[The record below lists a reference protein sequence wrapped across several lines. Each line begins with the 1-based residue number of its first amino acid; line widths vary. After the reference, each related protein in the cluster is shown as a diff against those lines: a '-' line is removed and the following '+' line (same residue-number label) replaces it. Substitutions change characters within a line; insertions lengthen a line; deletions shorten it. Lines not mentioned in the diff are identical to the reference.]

1 MSRLPKTPIKGDAET
16 RRFLEVVRQSL
27 SDLVDG
33 KNRAVTVNDLKD
45 SKFIG
50 SETAIPDT
58 VTNPD
63 YATPPPVVNLTATG
77 TFKNIILEWDYPT
90 YASHAYTR
98 IYRATTNSFGAA
110 TVLANVNA
118 KLYADPVQTGVT
130 FYYWATNVNKSG
142 IESPVNA
149 VAGTVGAAGM
159 INGMDIQ
166 QLTIEGNRLVDGAI
180 SSAKLAAAA
189 VTNAKIAVDAIQG
202 DVIATNAITTTKI
215 ADSAISTPKLA
226 AGSVVAGKI
235 AAGTITANE
244 IAAGTITGSKIAA
257 GTITGNLIQANTIAG
272 DRLAANTITATTGVI
287 ANGAILNAMIG
298 NLAVD
303 SAKIVDGS
311 IVNAKIADL
320 AVSSAK
326 IQDASID
333 SAKIAAAAIT
343 NAKIANAAI
352 TNAKIDDLTIGTEKV
367 QDLAITRA
375 SSFFYNYGG
384 WSYATKYVWYDLPG
398 TSGSFVFVGAGN
410 GDYEYDVFSGYYY
423 VGPGLGSYTYSSGG
437 AGFQTG
443 VTTSS
448 TIASGVQSVHIDAS
462 LVIQRDGSSDDDIR
476 ARCVRTNDGTVL
488 TEYYD
493 KLRARSGNSTYALF
507 FRDQSPIPGVTNT
520 YKIQFYNNSDN
531 SHFWECNM
539 RATLYRK

>member
-33 KNRAVTVNDLKD
+33 SNRAVTVNDLND
-45 SKFIG
+45 SKFI
-50 SETAIPDT
+50 ENKTTIPDV

-90 YASHAYTR
+90 YASHAFTR
-98 IYRATTNSFGAA
+98 IYRATTNNFSAA

-142 IESPVNA
+142 VESPVNA
-149 VAGTVGAAGM
+149 VAGTVGAAGL

-166 QLTIEGNRLVDGAI
+166 QLTIEGNRLVNEAI
-180 SSAKLAAAA
+180 TSTKLAAQA
-189 VTNAKIAVDAIQG
+189 VTNAKIAIDAIQG
-202 DVIATNAITTTKI
+202 DVIATSAITTTKI

-244 IAAGTITGSKIAA
+244 IAASTITGSKIAA

-287 ANGAILNAMIG
+287 ANAAITNAMIA

-303 SAKIVDGS
+303 SAKIVDAS

-320 AVSSAK
+320 AVSNAKIDNAAITSAK
-326 IQDASID
+326 IQDLAVS
-333 SAKIAAAAIT
+333 

-375 SSFFYNYGG
+375 SSFFYNYAG
-384 WSYATKYVWYDLPG
+384 WSYSTKYVWYDLPG
-398 TSGSFVFVGAGN
+398 SGGSYVYVGPGN
-410 GDYEYDVFSGYYY
+410 GSYDYDIDFGYIY
-423 VGPGLGSYTYSSGG
+423 VGPGLGSYNYLVGG

-448 TIASGVQSVHIDAS
+448 TIASGVQAVHVDAS
-462 LVIQRDGSSDDDIR
+462 LVIQRDGSADDDVR
-476 ARCVRTNDGTVL
+476 ARCVRVNDGTIL

-507 FRDQSPIPGVTNT
+507 FRDQSPIPGTLNN